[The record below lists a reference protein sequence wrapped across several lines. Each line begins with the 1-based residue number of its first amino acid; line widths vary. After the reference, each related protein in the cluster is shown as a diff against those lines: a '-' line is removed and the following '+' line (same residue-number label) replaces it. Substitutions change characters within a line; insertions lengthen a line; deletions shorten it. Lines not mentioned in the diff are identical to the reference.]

1 MLIRYHNELFV
12 IGQELPER
20 YDIGNQSKQLL
31 TVYSTRGQFNGTI
44 EMRGLIGAYTIM
56 DHVQVS
62 FDLNLT
68 YNQSDQHSEPR
79 VGLVV
84 LQGQKDGVDRLSL
97 HRNLSVFTTEEVDTQ
112 IIYIDL
118 INDFSLEKIRI
129 LMNGRSPFP
138 EWKIIVIVLFS
149 FIGLLLLVAGLVVGG
164 KKIKEYREATRESLM
179 TEESVPY

>member
-1 MLIRYHNELFV
+1 M
-12 IGQELPER
+12 
-20 YDIGNQSKQLL
+20 
-31 TVYSTRGQFNGTI
+31 
-44 EMRGLIGAYTIM
+44 
-56 DHVQVS
+56 
-62 FDLNLT
+62 
-68 YNQSDQHSEPR
+68 
-79 VGLVV
+79 
-84 LQGQKDGVDRLSL
+84 SL